1 VNRCILHIDLDAFFV
16 SVEQALA
23 PELVDKPVVVGGR
36 PDRRGVVASAS
47 YEARVFG
54 IRAGMLLTQAYRL
67 CPQTIFLQGSFPA
80 YRDASERFMTILA
93 DFSPCLEPAG
103 LDEAYLDVTGCE
115 LFGTPY
121 QIASRIKERVK
132 KELKLIA
139 SVGMASCKVVAKI
152 ASDLGK
158 PDGLVE
164 VAAGQEKDFLAPL
177 PVANLPGVGKK
188 TEQSLKAMGIKTI
201 GQLAVLPIEVIK
213 NRFGSFG
220 LMIHHYA
227 NGMDSREVEAPGEA
241 KSISRETTF
250 AEDTS
255 DKVFVQAML
264 RYLCE
269 RVGAELRQETKHART
284 ITLKLRY
291 SDFETITRRFSSK
304 EAIDADELIFAGAV
318 KLLEQAL
325 AGKRK
330 LVRLIGI
337 GVSNL
342 VSYGK
347 QLNLLDSRPQR
358 LAHLDKAIDR
368 IRNKYGF
375 TAIQTG
381 RTLLL
386 KDIFDRREGDYVLE
400 TPSLSR

>member
-1 VNRCILHIDLDAFFV
+1 VNRRILHIDLDAFFV

-23 PELVDKPVVVGGR
+23 PELVGKPVVVGGR

-47 YEARVFG
+47 YKARVFG
-54 IRAGMLLTQAYRL
+54 IRAGMPLTQAYRL
-67 CPQTIFLQGSFPA
+67 CPQAIFLQGSFPA

-121 QIASRIKERVK
+121 QLASRIKERVK

-139 SVGMASCKVVAKI
+139 SVGIASCKVVAKI

-177 PVANLPGVGKK
+177 PVASLPGVGKK

-227 NGMDSREVEAPGEA
+227 NGMDNREVEPPGEA

-255 DKVFVQAML
+255 DRVFLQAML

-284 ITLKLRY
+284 IALKLRF
-291 SDFETITRRFSSK
+291 SDFETITRRFSSR
-304 EAIDADELIFAGAV
+304 EAIDADELIFTGAV

-325 AGKRK
+325 SGKRK
-330 LVRLIGI
+330 PVRLIGI

>member
-1 VNRCILHIDLDAFFV
+1 
-16 SVEQALA
+16 
-23 PELVDKPVVVGGR
+23 
-36 PDRRGVVASAS
+36 
-47 YEARVFG
+47 
-54 IRAGMLLTQAYRL
+54 
-67 CPQTIFLQGSFPA
+67 
-80 YRDASERFMTILA
+80 
-93 DFSPCLEPAG
+93 
-103 LDEAYLDVTGCE
+103 
-115 LFGTPY
+115 
-121 QIASRIKERVK
+121 
-132 KELKLIA
+132 
-139 SVGMASCKVVAKI
+139 
-152 ASDLGK
+152 
-158 PDGLVE
+158 
-164 VAAGQEKDFLAPL
+164 
-177 PVANLPGVGKK
+177 
-188 TEQSLKAMGIKTI
+188 
-201 GQLAVLPIEVIK
+201 
-213 NRFGSFG
+213 
-220 LMIHHYA
+220 
-227 NGMDSREVEAPGEA
+227 
-241 KSISRETTF
+241 
-250 AEDTS
+250 
-255 DKVFVQAML
+255 ML

>member
-1 VNRCILHIDLDAFFV
+1 
-16 SVEQALA
+16 
-23 PELVDKPVVVGGR
+23 
-36 PDRRGVVASAS
+36 
-47 YEARVFG
+47 
-54 IRAGMLLTQAYRL
+54 
-67 CPQTIFLQGSFPA
+67 
-80 YRDASERFMTILA
+80 
-93 DFSPCLEPAG
+93 
-103 LDEAYLDVTGCE
+103 
-115 LFGTPY
+115 
-121 QIASRIKERVK
+121 
-132 KELKLIA
+132 
-139 SVGMASCKVVAKI
+139 
-152 ASDLGK
+152 
-158 PDGLVE
+158 
-164 VAAGQEKDFLAPL
+164 
-177 PVANLPGVGKK
+177 
-188 TEQSLKAMGIKTI
+188 
-201 GQLAVLPIEVIK
+201 
-213 NRFGSFG
+213 
-220 LMIHHYA
+220 MIHHYA

>member
-23 PELVDKPVVVGGR
+23 PGLRGKPVVVGGR

-54 IRAGMLLTQAYRL
+54 IRAGMPLSQAYRL
-67 CPQTIFLQGSFPA
+67 CPQAIFLQGSFPV
-80 YRDASERFMTILA
+80 YRDASERFMAILA
-93 DFSPCLEPAG
+93 DFSPCLEPGG
-103 LDEAYLDVTGCE
+103 LDEAYLDITGCE
-115 LFGTPY
+115 DYGTPR
-121 QIASRIKERVK
+121 QLALCIKERVK
-132 KELKLIA
+132 NEVRLIA
-139 SVGMASCKVVAKI
+139 SVGVAGCKVVAKI

-164 VAAGQEKDFLAPL
+164 VAAGREKEFLAPL
-177 PVANLPGVGKK
+177 SVINLPGVGKR
-188 TEQSLKAMGIKTI
+188 TEQELKAMGIKTV
-201 GQLAVLPIEVIK
+201 GQLAALSPEAIK
-213 NRFGSFG
+213 SRLGATG
-220 LMIHHYA
+220 LMILHYA
-227 NGMDSREVEAPGEA
+227 NGIDDRQVEPTGEA

-250 AEDTS
+250 AEDTL
-255 DKVFVQAML
+255 DHAFLQAIL

-269 RVGAELRQETKHART
+269 RVGAELRQESKHART

-291 SDFETITRRFSSK
+291 ADFETITRRISSK
-304 EAIDADELIFAGAV
+304 EATDTDEAIFDGAV
-318 KLLEQAL
+318 KLLNEAL
-325 AGKRK
+325 ARKRK
-330 LVRLIGI
+330 LVRLIGV

-342 VSYGK
+342 VDYGR
-347 QLNLLDSRPQR
+347 QLGLLDSRPKRQ
-358 LAHLDKAIDR
+358 AQLDKAIDR

-375 TAIQTG
+375 TSIQTG

-386 KDIFDRREGDYVLE
+386 KDIFAIREGDFTLE